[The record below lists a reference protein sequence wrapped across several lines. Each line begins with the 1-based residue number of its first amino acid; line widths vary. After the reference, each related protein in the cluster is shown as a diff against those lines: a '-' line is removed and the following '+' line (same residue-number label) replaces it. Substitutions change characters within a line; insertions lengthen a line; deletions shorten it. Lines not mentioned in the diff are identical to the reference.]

1 MDTIQFALDRLTHG
15 ADRDGLEI
23 LTRDGRRWCIGSG
36 EPRASIEI
44 QRSSAMWRL
53 LANPLLAFGETY
65 VDGGWEPRRGGLL
78 GVLEACH
85 RMQLKRRRRYGALSR
100 LNGIGASR
108 RHVAHHY
115 DLDESLYRAFLD
127 DDLQYSCAY
136 FREPSASLEHA
147 QQAKSEHIAAKL
159 DLRPGARVLDVGCGF
174 GGLAMHLAERHG
186 VSVTGVTLSRL
197 QHEVATRRVR
207 ERGLDTRVS
216 IELADYRELRGEY
229 DAVVSVGMFEHVGS
243 LRYDEY
249 FRCVR
254 QWLKPHGTALIHTI
268 GTTQT
273 PGPVNPWIRKYIFPG
288 GEIPSASQMTASV
301 ERAGLVLTDLEVWR
315 RHYAQTLAEWNRRF
329 QLSWRGLA
337 PRFDERFRRMWT
349 FYLTASEAAFRVGKL
364 VVFQVQLV
372 KDISRLPQ
380 TRDYLYR

>member
-1 MDTIQFALDRLTHG
+1 
-15 ADRDGLEI
+15 
-23 LTRDGRRWCIGSG
+23 
-36 EPRASIEI
+36 
-44 QRSSAMWRL
+44 
-53 LANPLLAFGETY
+53 
-65 VDGGWEPRRGGLL
+65 
-78 GVLEACH
+78 
-85 RMQLKRRRRYGALSR
+85 
-100 LNGIGASR
+100 
-108 RHVAHHY
+108 
-115 DLDESLYRAFLD
+115 
-127 DDLQYSCAY
+127 
-136 FREPSASLEHA
+136 
-147 QQAKSEHIAAKL
+147 
-159 DLRPGARVLDVGCGF
+159 
-174 GGLAMHLAERHG
+174 
-186 VSVTGVTLSRL
+186 
-197 QHEVATRRVR
+197 
-207 ERGLDTRVS
+207 
-216 IELADYRELRGEY
+216 
-229 DAVVSVGMFEHVGS
+229 GS

-364 VVFQVQLV
+364 VVF
-372 KDISRLPQ
+372 
-380 TRDYLYR
+380 